1 METIFISYHCVA
13 RLHKWK
19 FQPIRVLPFVNTFS
33 SAESKLRR
41 DRCWISSSL
50 EFREFTA
57 IRFFTFATNY
67 YSQVALIAGV
77 SVAILVSWKQK
88 YDFSISLDFQ
98 WMAIEIPDPENL
110 LDPGHTSL
118 QRVVAPWPSFY
129 PKCIAALTIVVE
141 EEVDEELDEEEVDI
155 GQGGGWGLGRGGG
168 LYLLPINSRC
178 LTSLLL
184 FWLTIVEYLVN
195 DWQVTS
201 Q

>member
-1 METIFISYHCVA
+1 METIFISYHCIA

-57 IRFFTFATNY
+57 IRFFATNY
-67 YSQVALIAGV
+67 SSQVALIAGV

-155 GQGGGWGLGRGGG
+155 GQGGG

>member
-1 METIFISYHCVA
+1 MLFC
-13 RLHKWK
+13 RK
-19 FQPIRVLPFVNTFS
+19 FRNVVKRAFLVLILWVK
-33 SAESKLRR
+33 KLVGANF
-41 DRCWISSSL
+41 L
-50 EFREFTA
+50 
-57 IRFFTFATNY
+57 RFCNSD
-67 YSQVALIAGV
+67 SQVALIAGV

-129 PKCIAALTIVVE
+129 PKCIAALAIVVE
-141 EEVDEELDEEEVDI
+141 EELDEEEVDI

-178 LTSLLL
+178 LTSWLL

>member
-1 METIFISYHCVA
+1 METIFISYHCIA

-57 IRFFTFATNY
+57 IRFFATNY

-141 EEVDEELDEEEVDI
+141 EEVDEELDEEVDEEVDYI
-155 GQGGGWGLGRGGG
+155 C
-168 LYLLPINSRC
+168 YL
-178 LTSLLL
+178 
-184 FWLTIVEYLVN
+184 
-195 DWQVTS
+195 
-201 Q
+201 

>member
-1 METIFISYHCVA
+1 METIFISYHCIA

-77 SVAILVSWKQK
+77 SVAILVSWSKNMISA
-88 YDFSISLDFQ
+88 FPSISSGWQLKFPIQKICSIRGIPHFREWLHRDPVFTQNALQPLPLWWRRRRWTRRWMRRWMRRWTLDK
-98 WMAIEIPDPENL
+98 EVDED
-110 LDPGHTSL
+110 LD
-118 QRVVAPWPSFY
+118 
-129 PKCIAALTIVVE
+129 
-141 EEVDEELDEEEVDI
+141 EEVDYI
-155 GQGGGWGLGRGGG
+155 C
-168 LYLLPINSRC
+168 YL
-178 LTSLLL
+178 
-184 FWLTIVEYLVN
+184 
-195 DWQVTS
+195 
-201 Q
+201 